1 MAKSANGSANFP
13 KFVTKPCARAILP
26 SNQSVKLAT
35 AKIIAP
41 TNWVTANVVSPKLI
55 VPQSIGTDTIII
67 KIGIINILK
76 TVNLFGKFTSIAPS
90 FSCSILRYLAGSVT
104 KKRSITLIGMINLG
118 LGYYQLFLK
127 KGKNISE

>member
-1 MAKSANGSANFP
+1 
-13 KFVTKPCARAILP
+13 
-26 SNQSVKLAT
+26 
-35 AKIIAP
+35 
-41 TNWVTANVVSPKLI
+41 VSPKLI

-104 KKRSITLIGMINLG
+104 KKRKESGIIAV
-118 LGYYQLFLK
+118 
-127 KGKNISE
+127 